1 MTDLC
6 RNRMSILT
14 RSNEMPRER
23 KPEQVQD
30 NRRAKMCGNTRNEFE
45 KLINM
50 GHKCYISFKTE
61 DIYYKSEIQKM
72 KEAGKLDYIDKSLN
86 DPVDSENPD
95 YIMRKIRE
103 DYLSDSTV
111 TLFLI
116 GTHSKETL
124 GWEEQQYIKREL
136 QASLFN
142 GENNSRS
149 GILGVVL
156 PDMYDSIYKGSYT
169 CSTCCNSH
177 NWVSINDNTVIKE
190 FSVNYYVEPLSGCS
204 WTEDQRYCV
213 LVKWDD
219 FVSDPET
226 YINKAYDK
234 RNSDIA
240 SKVKVYPQ

>member
-1 MTDLC
+1 
-6 RNRMSILT
+6 
-14 RSNEMPRER
+14 
-23 KPEQVQD
+23 
-30 NRRAKMCGNTRNEFE
+30 
-45 KLINM
+45 M

-86 DPVDSENPD
+86 DPIDSENPD

-169 CSTCCNSH
+169 CSTCGNRH

-190 FSVNYYVEPLSGCS
+190 FSVNYYVEPHTGCS
-204 WTEDQRYCV
+204 WTEGQRYCV

-219 FVSDPET
+219 FVSDPEA

-234 RNSDIA
+234 RSSDIA